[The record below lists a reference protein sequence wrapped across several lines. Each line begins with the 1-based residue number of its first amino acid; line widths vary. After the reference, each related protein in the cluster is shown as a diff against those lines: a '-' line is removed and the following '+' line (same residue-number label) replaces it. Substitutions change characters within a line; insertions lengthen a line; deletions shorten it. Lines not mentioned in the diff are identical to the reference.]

1 MEATDSDGAAYW
13 PPHPSMN
20 TSTSRDRL
28 WRKRLNELSAVWPD
42 FVSGRTGG
50 LHKTRVA
57 SRRIREA
64 LPIVGVT
71 ASPAKVK
78 KLNKKMRALT
88 RSLGPIRELDV
99 ELNLLEDK
107 SKTDGVPGRA
117 IEMVRREVASRRQ
130 LLRQELVENAPVT
143 DLKKLL
149 KKLER
154 IASTSKEEGR
164 GKKGKGEKGK
174 GQRTEGKAQSRAQSQ
189 AEGELE
195 AQWRSVLATRLMR
208 RAKGLASA
216 LEDAGPVYA
225 PERLHDVRIATK
237 KLRYALEIARDAGV
251 TAATPLVK
259 LLKRHQERL
268 GHLHDL
274 QMLLKH
280 VRETEA
286 SPGAGSRINDLTAY
300 ADALDRECRQLHA
313 DFVEHRGEVASVV
326 KGVRHQVVPALTT
339 PPRRQAHVTGTRAPS
354 VRSSTGLRAPLSP
367 SKGRPRRAK

>member
-1 MEATDSDGAAYW
+1 MEATDSDGAAHS

-42 FVSGRTGG
+42 FISGRTAG

-64 LPIVGVT
+64 LPIVGAT
-71 ASPAKVK
+71 APPAKVK
-78 KLNKKMRALT
+78 KLRRKMRALT

-99 ELNLLEDK
+99 ELDILEDK
-107 SKTDGVPGRA
+107 SKTEGVPGRA

-130 LLRQELVENAPVT
+130 ALRDELAGNAPVG

-154 IASTSKEEGR
+154 VAEKGARGR
-164 GKKGKGEKGK
+164 GRGAREAKGKR
-174 GQRTEGKAQSRAQSQ
+174 QKAD
-189 AEGELE
+189 GDFE
-195 AQWRSVLATRLMR
+195 ALWRGVLAARLMR
-208 RAKGLASA
+208 RAKAMALAI
-216 LEDAGPVYA
+216 EGAGAVYI
-225 PERLHDVRIATK
+225 PERLHVVRISTK

-251 TAATPLVK
+251 TAATPLIRV
-259 LLKRHQERL
+259 LRPHQERL

-286 SPGAGSRINDLTAY
+286 SPGVGSRVNDLTAY
-300 ADALDRECRQLHA
+300 ADSLDRECRRLHA
-313 DFVEHRGEVASVV
+313 FFVEHRGELISVV
-326 KGVRHQVVPALTT
+326 RDVRHHVVPALTT
-339 PPRRQAHVTGTRAPS
+339 PPRRQAHVTGARRPS
-354 VRSSTGLRAPLSP
+354 A
-367 SKGRPRRAK
+367 RPRRAK

>member
-1 MEATDSDGAAYW
+1 
-13 PPHPSMN
+13 MN

-42 FVSGRTGG
+42 FVSGRTTG

-64 LPIVGVT
+64 LPIVGAA

-78 KLNKKMRALT
+78 KLSKKMRALT

-99 ELNLLEDK
+99 ELDILEGT
-107 SKTDGVPGRA
+107 SKTENAPGRA
-117 IEMVRREVASRRQ
+117 IEIVRRAVASRRQ
-130 LLRQELVENAPVT
+130 ALRNELADNAPVT

-154 IASTSKEEGR
+154 VGTEKGR
-164 GKKGKGEKGK
+164 GKKGRTGKAKGE
-174 GQRTEGKAQSRAQSQ
+174 QVEGT
-189 AEGELE
+189 LE
-195 AQWRSVLATRLMR
+195 AQWRGVLAARVMR
-208 RAKGLASA
+208 RAKRVATA
-216 LEDAGPVYA
+216 LDEAGSLYV
-225 PERLHDVRIATK
+225 PERIHHVRISTK

-251 TAATPLVK
+251 TAATPLVR

-286 SPGAGSRINDLTAY
+286 LPGVGSRVNDLTAY
-300 ADALDRECRQLHA
+300 ADSIDRECRRLHA
-313 DFVEHRGEVASVV
+313 DFVEHRAELASVV
-326 KGVRHQVVPALTT
+326 KDVRLHVVPALTT
-339 PPRRQAHVTGTRAPS
+339 PPRRQAHVTATRRPS
-354 VRSSTGLRAPLSP
+354 V
-367 SKGRPRRAK
+367 RPRRAKS

>member
-1 MEATDSDGAAYW
+1 MEATDPDGAAHS

-20 TSTSRDRL
+20 ASTSRDRL

-42 FVSGRTGG
+42 FVSGRTTG

-64 LPIVGVT
+64 LPIVGAT

-78 KLNKKMRALT
+78 KLSKKMRALT

-99 ELNLLEDK
+99 ELDILDDK
-107 SKTDGVPGRA
+107 SKTEGVPGRV

-130 LLRQELVENAPVT
+130 ALREDLAGKAPVA

-154 IASTSKEEGR
+154 VANSGT
-164 GKKGKGEKGK
+164 KGERREAKGERQKAK
-174 GQRTEGKAQSRAQSQ
+174 GEGHKAKGEGHKAKGERQKAQGTRQQ
-189 AEGELE
+189 ADSAFE
-195 AQWRSVLATRLMR
+195 AQWRGVLAARLMR
-208 RAKGLASA
+208 RAKAVAAA
-216 LEDAGPVYA
+216 LEIAGPLYV
-225 PERLHDVRIATK
+225 PERIHDVRISTK

-251 TAATPLVK
+251 SVAAPLVR

-286 SPGAGSRINDLTAY
+286 SPGVGSRVNDLSAY
-300 ADALDRECRQLHA
+300 ADSLDRECRRLHA
-313 DFVEHRGEVASVV
+313 GFVEHRAELSSAVRD
-326 KGVRHQVVPALTT
+326 VRHQVVPALTT
-339 PPRRQAHVTGTRAPS
+339 PPRRQAHVAAARRPS
-354 VRSSTGLRAPLSP
+354 V
-367 SKGRPRRAK
+367 RPRRAK

>member
-1 MEATDSDGAAYW
+1 
-13 PPHPSMN
+13 MN
-20 TSTSRDRL
+20 TSTPRDRL

-42 FVSGRTGG
+42 FVSGQTVG

-64 LPIVGVT
+64 LPIVAAS

-99 ELNLLEDK
+99 ELDMLEDK

-117 IEMVRREVASRRQ
+117 IEMMRREAAARRQ
-130 LLRQELVENAPVT
+130 ALRQELADNAPVT

-154 IASTSKEEGR
+154 VATAGKTGKSRKTGERAEGR
-164 GKKGKGEKGK
+164 EKKGKGPSAE
-174 GQRTEGKAQSRAQSQ
+174 SR
-189 AEGELE
+189 LE
-195 AQWRSVLATRLMR
+195 TQWRGVLAARLMR
-208 RAKGLASA
+208 RAKSLGSA
-216 LEDAGPVYA
+216 LEHAGPLYV

-237 KLRYALEIARDAGV
+237 KLRYALEIASDAGV
-251 TAATPLVK
+251 TAATPLVR

-280 VRETEA
+280 VRQTEA
-286 SPGAGSRINDLTAY
+286 SPTVGSRVNDLTSY
-300 ADALDRECRQLHA
+300 ADALDRECRRLHA
-313 DFVEHRGEVASVV
+313 DFVEHRAEVASVV
-326 KGVRHQVVPALTT
+326 KGVRHQVVPGLTT
-339 PPRRQAHVTGTRAPS
+339 PPRRQAHVAGPRAPS
-354 VRSSTGLRAPLSP
+354 I
-367 SKGRPRRAK
+367 RPRRAR

>member
-1 MEATDSDGAAYW
+1 MEATDPDGAADS

-20 TSTSRDRL
+20 ISNSRDRL

-42 FVSGRTGG
+42 FVSGRTTG

-64 LPIVGVT
+64 LPIVG
-71 ASPAKVK
+71 AAAPPAKVK
-78 KLNKKMRALT
+78 KLSKKMRALT

-99 ELNLLEDK
+99 ELIILENK
-107 SKTDGVPGRA
+107 SRTEAVPGRA

-130 LLRQELVENAPVT
+130 ALRQELADNAPVT

-154 IASTSKEEGR
+154 VSTAKKTGKRAEGR
-164 GKKGKGEKGK
+164 GKKKGE
-174 GQRTEGKAQSRAQSQ
+174 TERDA
-189 AEGELE
+189 E
-195 AQWRSVLATRLMR
+195 AQWRGVLAARLMR
-208 RAKGLASA
+208 RAKALAVA
-216 LEDAGPVYA
+216 LEDAGPLYA
-225 PERLHDVRIATK
+225 PERLHDVRISTK
-237 KLRYALEIARDAGV
+237 KLRYALEIARDASV
-251 TAATPLVK
+251 AAATPLVK

-286 SPGAGSRINDLTAY
+286 SPGVGSRVNDLTAY
-300 ADALDRECRQLHA
+300 ADSLDKECRRMHA
-313 DFVEHRGEVASVV
+313 DFVEHRGEIASVV
-326 KGVRHQVVPALTT
+326 KDVRHQVVPALTT
-339 PPRRQAHVTGTRAPS
+339 PPRRQARVTAAQRPS
-354 VRSSTGLRAPLSP
+354 V
-367 SKGRPRRAK
+367 RPRRAK

>member
-1 MEATDSDGAAYW
+1 
-13 PPHPSMN
+13 MN
-20 TSTSRDRL
+20 TSTPRDRL

-64 LPIVGVT
+64 LPIVGVA

-107 SKTDGVPGRA
+107 SKTEGVPGRA

-130 LLRQELVENAPVT
+130 VLRQELSENASVT

-154 IASTSKEEGR
+154 IASTGKEPGR
-164 GKKGKGEKGK
+164 GKKGKHEKGK
-174 GQRTEGKAQSRAQSQ
+174 GQRKASIKA
-189 AEGELE
+189 ATELE
-195 AQWRSVLATRLMR
+195 AQWRGVLATRLMR

-216 LEDAGPVYA
+216 LDDAGPVYA
-225 PERLHDVRIATK
+225 PERLHEVRISTK

-251 TAATPLVK
+251 TAATPLVRV
-259 LLKRHQERL
+259 LKRHQERL

-280 VRETEA
+280 VRETEG
-286 SPGAGSRINDLTAY
+286 SPGAGSRVNDLTAY
-300 ADALDRECRQLHA
+300 ADALDRECRRLHA
-313 DFVEHRGEVASVV
+313 DFVEHRGEIASVV
-326 KGVRHQVVPALTT
+326 RGVRHSVVPALTT
-339 PPRRQAHVTGTRAPS
+339 PLRRQAHVGRADASS
-354 VRSSTGLRAPLSP
+354 V
-367 SKGRPRRAK
+367 RPRRAK